1 VAHVGCL
8 IVRVIWYHRRN
19 AGGPAATAE
28 EPICKPTIVSFDML
42 AGVSSMAVVLVVDD
56 EEQVRVLAESVL
68 QDCGH
73 QTLSAATVDQALA
86 LIRTEQAIE
95 LLFTDINLAD
105 DAEAGLV
112 HPGLEL
118 AHQALRLRPQLRVLY
133 TTDASITDGMKAL
146 FVEGSEFLAKP
157 YDINQLSAK
166 VAEMAAGN

>member
-19 AGGPAATAE
+19 AGEPAAAAE
-28 EPICKPTIVSFDML
+28 EPIRKPAIVSFDML

-68 QDCGH
+68 RDCGH
-73 QTLSAATVDQALA
+73 QTLSAASVNEALA

-118 AHQALRLRPQLRVLY
+118 AQHALQLRPQLRVLY